1 MKLYRRP
8 ESSVWYFD
16 YSDPLTGRRV
26 RKSTERTDKREAQ
39 AYAQRIVK
47 EALDRKQFGFSQER
61 SVGDVLRD
69 YCENELR
76 GRAYQQTTRSLV
88 ATLGRLFP
96 RFMQQP
102 MHSLSTPEVEAIR
115 TALKG
120 PTAYTD
126 PNRTAEPR
134 ERSPQTRNH
143 YIKLLRAAW
152 GYAKRRGV
160 RVDPGVEFRLEPVST
175 TYRAL
180 TDEEV
185 EQLLT
190 TMGDDYARA
199 APNGLRQ
206 GQILAAR
213 NLTIL
218 LLATGARY
226 SEISQLAW
234 GDVSDDCAF
243 ITVHRAKGGLDSTAA
258 LPFRAQALLKNMRL
272 MARPGTPWVFPS
284 FKDAAEPRTM
294 ATGYIRRVMN
304 RLGFNTP
311 DKVKRY
317 GRATVHSLRHTFA
330 TRLARGGATLYD
342 IQILLGH
349 RSPSTTMRY
358 AKVTIS
364 DAALRAKR
372 VLDAIPAHNSDPNT
386 NLDEQRKSIL
396 VGDSVG

>member
-8 ESSVWYFD
+8 ESSTWYFD
-16 YSDPLTGRRV
+16 YSDPMTGRRV

-47 EALDRKQFGFSQER
+47 EALDRKQFGYATEATIAQ
-61 SVGDVLRD
+61 VLTD

-88 ATLGRLFP
+88 WTLDRLFP
-96 RFMQQP
+96 RFVQQS

-126 PNRTAEPR
+126 PNRTSAPR

-152 GYAKRRGV
+152 GYAKRWGV
-160 RVDPGVEFRLEPVST
+160 RVDPNVEFRLEPVST

-180 TDEEV
+180 TDDEV
-185 EQLLT
+185 GLLIT
-190 TMGDDYARA
+190 TMEADMVEARK
-199 APNGLRQ
+199 NLVRWRQ
-206 GQILAAR
+206 IRDAR
-213 NLTIL
+213 DLTIL

-234 GDVSDDCAF
+234 GDVSEGCDF
-243 ITVHRAKGGLDSTAA
+243 VTIRRGKGGLDSTVA
-258 LPFRAQALLKNMRL
+258 LPATAAAVLTLMRQERI
-272 MARPGTPWVFPS
+272 ATTWVFPS
-284 FKDAAEPRTM
+284 FKDPKEPRTM

-311 DKVKRY
+311 DKVRRY

-386 NLDEQRKSIL
+386 NLDEQRKSVL